1 MMVVRNKALNQQAM
15 KQMGQAGVNVPE
27 SVAAQADYDAEEAEL

>member
-1 MMVVRNKALNQQAM
+1 MVARNKALNQMAM
-15 KQMGQAGVNVPE
+15 KALSGEGEHIPE

>member
-1 MMVVRNKALNQQAM
+1 MAIKA
-15 KQMGQAGVNVPE
+15 MGEGGANIPE